1 MDMGLSRMERALAA
15 LGLTRPACPGVQV
28 VGTNGKGSTSTML
41 AAMLAAHGLRAGLYT
56 SPHFVSPRER
66 IRIDGSP
73 APDELW
79 LEAAEA
85 VLRVSADVSPELRLT
100 YFELLTVMAAWIFRA
115 AGCHAAV
122 FEAGLG
128 GWHDATSA
136 IAHDLLLVTPIGL
149 DHEHVIGPSLAH
161 IARDKARAMRPGV
174 PVIAGEQLP
183 EVADILEAHA
193 AATGAPLSWAAE
205 AAFPPDWPDAP
216 ALPGPHQRG
225 NLRLALAAVR
235 ALAGL
240 GLLEPD
246 AQALRRA
253 AREAFIPGRL
263 QMVTTDSGPDF
274 LLDGAHNLPGLECLR
289 AAIESLGVRPSAMI
303 FACLADKDLEAMLP
317 LAAAL
322 TPGPILVPA
331 LAAHGRAMPP
341 EELAARMGPRAEAV
355 ADAGEALERVRG
367 MGGTVLVCGSL
378 YLLAEVYA
386 VRPEWLEP
394 AGR

>member
-41 AAMLAAHGLRAGLYT
+41 AAMLKAHGLRAGLYT

-66 IRIDGSP
+66 IRVDGAP

-115 AGCHAAV
+115 AGCRAAV

-128 GWHDATSA
+128 GAHDATSA
-136 IAHDLLLVTPIGL
+136 IRHDLLLVTPIGL
-149 DHEHVIGPSLAH
+149 DHERVIGPTLAH
-161 IARDKARAMRPGV
+161 IAQDKARAMRPGV
-174 PVIAGEQLP
+174 PVIAGEQVP
-183 EVADILEAHA
+183 EAAAILENHA
-193 AATGAPLSWAAE
+193 EATGAPLTRAADM
-205 AAFPPDWPDAP
+205 AIPPDWPDAP

-235 ALAGL
+235 SLADL
-240 GLLEPD
+240 HVLEPD
-246 AQALRRA
+246 PAALRRA

-263 QMVTTDSGPDF
+263 QLVTTDSGPDF

-289 AAIESLGVRPSAMI
+289 AALESLGVRPSAMI

-322 TPGPILVPA
+322 TDGSILVPA
-331 LAAHGRAMPP
+331 LDAHGRALPP
-341 EELAARMGPRAEAV
+341 DELAARLGPSATPV

-367 MGGTVLVCGSL
+367 LEGTVLVCGSL
-378 YLLAEVYA
+378 YLLADVYK
-386 VRPEWLEP
+386 VRPAWLEP
-394 AGR
+394 TGS